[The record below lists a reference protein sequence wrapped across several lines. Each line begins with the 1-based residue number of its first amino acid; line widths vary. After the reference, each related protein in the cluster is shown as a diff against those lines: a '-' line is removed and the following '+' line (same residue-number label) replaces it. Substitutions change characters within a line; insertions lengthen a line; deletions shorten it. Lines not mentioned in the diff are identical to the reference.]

1 MKYITINEN
10 QRGLLF
16 RHGKFEGLLEPGRH
30 LLTGGKVVELVFL
43 DQPLHSVT
51 CGLET
56 LLGNP
61 EVAKQA
67 AVTEVPDQHLA
78 IHFVDGK
85 FANVLRQGKHA
96 FWNVSENHG
105 FQLVD
110 ISSPEVSPEVP
121 RYIFAHIPA
130 MFYTRVEVA
139 QHQKSLLRFDQKLVR
154 VLEPGTYFFWK
165 NGMKVDAVPVDMR
178 LLPLT
183 VAGQEILTQDKV
195 SLRVS
200 FVCTYRITD
209 CVKVLTE
216 IDGYEEQ
223 LHIAVQLALRDY
235 IGQHKLDEILEGK
248 EAVSQYVLQ
257 RLKEQAQSL
266 YVEIVSGG
274 VKDVILPGEIRDIM
288 NSVLAAEKRAQA
300 GVIARREEVASTRS
314 LLNTAR
320 MMDEN
325 KTLFRLKELEY
336 IERICENVGSIQL
349 NGSADLLTQLT
360 SLLRRPERSR
370 KKPAYDDPFLP
381 DDDEI

>member
-30 LLTGGKVVELVFL
+30 LLSGGKVLELVFL

-61 EVAKQA
+61 AVAKQA
-67 AVTEVPDQHLA
+67 AVVEVPDQNLA
-78 IHFVDGK
+78 LHFVDGK

-96 FWNVSENHG
+96 FWNISEKHD

-110 ISSPEVSPEVP
+110 ISDPEVSPEVP

-130 MFYTRVEVA
+130 MFFTRVEVA
-139 QHQKSLLRFDQKLVR
+139 QHQKALLRFDQKLVR

-165 NGMKVDAVPVDMR
+165 NGMKVDVVPVDMR
-178 LLPLT
+178 LLPMT

-216 IDGYEEQ
+216 IDDYEEQ

-248 EAVSQYVLQ
+248 ETISQYVLQ
-257 RLKEQAQSL
+257 RLKEQEQGL

-360 SLLRRPERSR
+360 SLLHKPERSR
-370 KKPAYDDPFLP
+370 KIPDFDDPFL
-381 DDDEI
+381 EE